1 MVQKVEISYK
11 TILFAIFSLLACWF
25 FYQIRTII
33 VLVFVS
39 LLLAFTISPL
49 VDKIQR
55 LKIPRMMAIFLV
67 YILVIGIFSSFL
79 SVLIPAL
86 IEQTATLT
94 ENLSGAVQY
103 LPLIKIDWQAVTG
116 QIEMIARNAVGLL
129 RLVISAASN
138 VLTVLTILVLTFY
151 FIYEKENFGRYI
163 NQLFDGY
170 KKEKVNRLIERLD
183 SVLGGWLRGQIIL
196 MFIVGLMSFIGLSL
210 LGLNYVL
217 PLSLLA
223 GLLEFIPNLGP
234 ALSAIPAVI
243 VGFTISPVM
252 GLGTFLLYLIIQQVE
267 NYVIVPQVMKRVTGI
282 HPLVSL
288 LCLMVGGKI
297 YGFVGMLLAIPI
309 FLLVRTSI
317 EEFWL
322 KD

>member
-138 VLTVLTILVLTFY
+138 VLTILTILVLTFY

-183 SVLGGWLRGQIIL
+183 DVLGGWLRGQIIL
-196 MFIVGLMSFIGLSL
+196 MLIVGLMSFIGLSL

-267 NYVIVPQVMKRVTGI
+267 NYLIVPQVMKRVTGI